1 MEFNIIDIVVA
12 VFILLVLGNGFRKGL
27 IMSLF
32 DLVGLVASFLIAW
45 KYHYIVRDFFIE
57 RTGIVDFI
65 NNNISTKITD
75 IIGNL
80 PNKELDLGGI
90 FKGFGKLPF
99 DIQRI
104 MEDFLQTSIG
114 DTAEAYAQSMSDK
127 ITNVFLIIISFTVA
141 FLITYLILMIVAG
154 VLNVLF
160 KAPVLNTANKLLGA
174 LFGLLK
180 AVVLLYI
187 VFAIVSPFIA
197 MSEKDNIITTEILE
211 SKSSEVFYENNL
223 ILNYLTYKGILAE

>member
-1 MEFNIIDIVVA
+1 MEFNVIDIVVV

-32 DLVGLVASFLIAW
+32 DLVGLIASFFIAW

-57 RTGIVDFI
+57 RTGIVNFI
-65 NNNISTKITD
+65 NDNISTKISN
-75 IIGNL
+75 IIGDL
-80 PNKELDLGGI
+80 PSKELDLGSI
-90 FKGFGKLPF
+90 FKGFEKLPS

-104 MEDFLQTSIG
+104 MENFMQTSIG
-114 DTAEAYAQSMSDK
+114 ETAEVYAQSMSDK

-141 FLITYLILMIVAG
+141 FLMAYLILMIVAG

-160 KAPVLNTANKLLGA
+160 KAPVLNTANKLLGG

-187 VFAIVSPFIA
+187 VFAIASPFIA
-197 MSEKDNIITTEILE
+197 ISEKDNIITTEILE